1 MLKGS
6 LNHYSPLSQLLLS
19 LLIVLGSF
27 LITMFSGTLLAWL
40 LFDINIF
47 TDTQS
52 IDINSD
58 SVNISLLK
66 FYQSIYSIGMFI
78 IPPFII
84 AFLLSS
90 KIRQYLFFE
99 NRAKF
104 SSILLATFTIIAS
117 LPLINLLAQINS
129 YLSLPEFLSGIEEWM
144 KNSEEQAKVVTEK
157 FLVMTS
163 ISDLLINLLV
173 IAVIPAIGE
182 ELLFRGVLQGMFGK
196 LTKNIHWGIIITA
209 FLFAALHM
217 QFYGLLPRMAMGIL
231 FGYLLIW
238 SGSLWVPVIA
248 HLVNNGMAVITK
260 YYIDKGNL
268 PEDIETIG
276 ANDNF
281 LVPGLLSIVLVIVL
295 LSVFRRICKRQA

>member
-1 MLKGS
+1 MFKGS

-27 LITMFSGTLLAWL
+27 LITMFTGTLLAWL

-104 SSILLATFTIIAS
+104 SAILLATFTIIAS